1 MYSGDKLVVG
11 QMNRSK
17 SLLLLKTDKY
27 GGLLLRYG
35 DAKGLE
41 NKLEISDCFNL
52 FVEHF
57 RIFVRICVNED

>member
-27 GGLLLRYG
+27 GGLLRYG
-35 DAKGLE
+35 DAKRL
-41 NKLEISDCFNL
+41 
-52 FVEHF
+52 
-57 RIFVRICVNED
+57 